1 MSCYYDDF
9 TLGQE
14 IKTPGRT
21 ITETDV
27 VMYAAMS
34 CDYDER
40 HTNMETVGEHQRRP
54 APPLLLYGICHGL
67 LCRTGV
73 FEGFGAIAFAGIDD
87 LEFLAPVYVGDTV
100 HGEIRVSE
108 MRLSKSKPDRGM
120 VYYDYTLKNQHGVA
134 VQHSVKKIMRSV
146 RPKAE
151 VMA

>member
-14 IKTPGRT
+14 IITPGRT
-21 ITETDV
+21 LTETDV

-40 HTNMETVGEHQRRP
+40 HTNVEKMGEQQKRP
-54 APPLLLYGICHGL
+54 VPPLLLYGMCHGL

-73 FEGFGAIAFAGIDD
+73 FEGFGAVAFAGIDD
-87 LEFLAPVYVGDTV
+87 MEFLAPVYVGDTV
-100 HGEIRVSE
+100 HGEIRVSQ

-120 VYYDYTLKNQHGVA
+120 VYYDYTLKNQHGIA
-134 VQHSVKKIMRSV
+134 VQHSVKKIMRLV
-146 RPKAE
+146 KPKE
-151 VMA
+151 K